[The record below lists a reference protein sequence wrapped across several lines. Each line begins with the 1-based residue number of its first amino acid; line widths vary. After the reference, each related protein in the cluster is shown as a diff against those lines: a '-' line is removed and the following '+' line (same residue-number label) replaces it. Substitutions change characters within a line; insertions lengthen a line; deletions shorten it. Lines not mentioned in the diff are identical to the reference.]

1 MKPASSANEA
11 CFICHRDYIHFS
23 AQSATLFS
31 LFIGKHYLC
40 KNIPFHRK
48 ANRT

>member
-23 AQSATLFS
+23 AHYFPP
-31 LFIGKHYLC
+31 FIGKHYLC
-40 KNIPFHRK
+40 KIFPLIGKLTEHK
-48 ANRT
+48 K

>member
-23 AQSATLFS
+23 AYFPTLFS
-31 LFIGKHYLC
+31 PFIGSMKSKETLVS
-40 KNIPFHRK
+40 
-48 ANRT
+48 